1 MTDILQLSA
10 LELAYKIKKRK
21 FTVEDA
27 VRAVYRRIEEREAE
41 LHCYISIR
49 DFSEVLA
56 EAKQIQARIDCG
68 ELTGPLAGIPIA
80 VKDNICTQGLRTTC
94 ASRIL
99 EDFVP
104 PYSATVIERLQT
116 AGLIIIGKTNMDEF
130 GMGSTTESSAF
141 GITRN
146 PHNPAH
152 SPGGSS
158 GGSCAAVAAGE
169 AFLAL
174 GSDTGGSVRQPAAHC
189 GVCGMKPTYGAV
201 SRYGLIAY
209 ASSLDQIGP
218 IGKTAEDCA
227 ALFDIIRGHDPKDAT
242 SLPDAALSPASFTN
256 ADSPTTTHPH
266 QAESESTEDRTD
278 RLTGLRIGIPNDLL
292 TDASAVSG
300 IPDPALSCTLSA
312 TGITPSVRL
321 ALRTICKRL
330 QEHGAGVGTF
340 SFGLNEYLLPS
351 YYIIACAE
359 ASSNLAR
366 YDGVKYGYR
375 TPADEP
381 LHTMYRKTRSEGF
394 GKEVQK
400 RILLGTFTLS
410 AGYYDAYYLKALKA
424 KSKIVSRFEEI
435 FADYDFLLLPVSAS
449 TAPELGAYACDPIAM
464 YQSDLFTVPAN
475 LAGLPAIT
483 IPAGKDTSG
492 LPIGL
497 QLIGKR
503 GSDYSLLQYAS
514 LLHAQGTDAR

>member
-1 MTDILQLSA
+1 MNITDILQLSA
-10 LELAYKIKKRK
+10 LELAHKIKTKEL
-21 FTVEDA
+21 TVADA
-27 VRAVYRRIEEREAE
+27 VRAVYQRIEECEST
-41 LHCYISIR
+41 LHCYITIR
-49 DFSEVLA
+49 DLSEVLA
-56 EAKQIQARIDCG
+56 EAEQIQLRINSG
-68 ELTGPLAGIPIA
+68 ELTGSLAGVPIA
-80 VKDNICTQGLRTTC
+80 VKDNLCTQGIRTTC

-104 PYSATVIERLQT
+104 PYSATVVERIRE
-116 AGLIIIGKTNMDEF
+116 AGLLIIGKTNMDEF
-130 GMGSTTESSAF
+130 GMGSTTESSAL

-146 PHNPAH
+146 PHSAAH

-158 GGSCAAVAAGE
+158 GGSCAAVASGE

-174 GSDTGGSVRQPAAHC
+174 GSDTGGSIRQPAGHC
-189 GVCGMKPTYGAV
+189 GVYGMKPTYGAV

-227 ALFDIIRGHDPKDAT
+227 ALFDIICGHDPKDAT
-242 SLPDAALSPASFTN
+242 SLTLPLSQQSC
-256 ADSPTTTHPH
+256 SPF
-266 QAESESTEDRTD
+266 
-278 RLTGLRIGIPNDLL
+278 IPQ
-292 TDASAVSG
+292 AVSEQ
-300 IPDPALSCTLSA
+300 
-312 TGITPSVRL
+312 
-321 ALRTICKRL
+321 KRL
-330 QEHGAGVGTF
+330 KIGVPLDFLPGNTVAPSIHNALQTTVERLQSLGVSVETLTF
-340 SFGLNEYLLPS
+340 SLTEYLLPT

-375 TPADEP
+375 SDSDES
-381 LHTMYRKTRSEGF
+381 LHTMYRRTRSEAF
-394 GKEVQK
+394 GTEVQK

-449 TAPELGAYACDPIAM
+449 TAPELGADASDPIAM

-497 QLIGKR
+497 QLVGKR

>member
-1 MTDILQLSA
+1 MTDILQFTA
-10 LELAYKIKKRK
+10 LELAHKIKEKELK
-21 FTVEDA
+21 VTDA
-27 VRAVYRRIEEREAE
+27 VRTVYQRIEERENS

-49 DFSEVLA
+49 PLSEVLA
-56 EAKQIQARIDCG
+56 EAEQIQSRIDSG
-68 ELTGPLAGIPIA
+68 ELYSPLAGIPIA
-80 VKDNICTQGLRTTC
+80 VKDNICTQGTPTTC

-99 EDFVP
+99 EGFVS
-104 PYSATVIERLQT
+104 PYSATVIERIQS
-116 AGLIIIGKTNMDEF
+116 AGLLIIGKTNMDEF

-146 PHNPAH
+146 PHNIAH

-189 GVCGMKPTYGAV
+189 GVYGLKPTYGTV

-218 IGKTAEDCA
+218 IGKTPEDCA
-227 ALFDIIRGHDPKDAT
+227 ALFDIICGYDPKDAT
-242 SLPDAALSPASFTN
+242 SLTVPLSCKTQSGPLTN
-256 ADSPTTTHPH
+256 ITPGLS
-266 QAESESTEDRTD
+266 
-278 RLTGLRIGIPNDLL
+278 GLRVGIPVDLL
-292 TDASAVSG
+292 TAVPASGLDEADTASHVPTSCSGIIPAVSN
-300 IPDPALSCTLSA
+300 ALNA
-312 TGITPSVRL
+312 TSEQ
-321 ALRTICKRL
+321 L
-330 QEHGAGVGTF
+330 QKLGASIETF
-340 SFGLNEYLLPS
+340 SFGLTDYFLPT

-366 YDGVKYGYR
+366 YDGIKYGYR
-375 TPADEP
+375 TPSDES
-381 LHTMYRKTRSEGF
+381 LHSMYRKTRSEAF

-410 AGYYDAYYLKALKA
+410 AGYYDAYYLNALKA
-424 KSKIVSRFEEI
+424 KNKIVSRFEEI
-435 FADYDFLLLPVSAS
+435 FTDYDILLLPTTAA
-449 TAPELGAYACDPIAM
+449 TAPGLGTYRSDPIAM

-475 LAGLPAIT
+475 LAGLPAIN
-483 IPAGKDTSG
+483 IPAGKDAGG

-497 QLIGKR
+497 QLVGKR
-503 GSDYSLLQYAS
+503 GTDYMLLHYAS
-514 LLHAQGTDAR
+514 LIRAQVHPVG

>member
-10 LELAYKIKKRK
+10 LELAYKIKKK
-21 FTVEDA
+21 ELTVEDA
-27 VRAVYRRIEEREAE
+27 VRAVYRRIDERESE

-49 DFSEVLA
+49 DFSEVIT
-56 EAKQIQARIDCG
+56 EAKQTQARIDNG
-68 ELTGPLAGIPIA
+68 ELCSPLAGVPIA
-80 VKDNICTQGLRTTC
+80 VKDNICTKALRTTC
-94 ASRIL
+94 ASHIL
-99 EDFVP
+99 EDFVS
-104 PYSATVIERLQT
+104 PYSATVIERIQS
-116 AGLIIIGKTNMDEF
+116 AGLIVVGKTNMDEF
-130 GMGSTTESSAF
+130 GMGSTTEFSAF

-146 PHNPAH
+146 PHNSAH

-158 GGSCAAVAAGE
+158 GGSCAAVASGE

-189 GVCGMKPTYGAV
+189 GVYGMKPTYGAV

-242 SLPDAALSPASFTN
+242 SLPDSVPSPIPAIN
-256 ADSPTTTHPH
+256 AP
-266 QAESESTEDRTD
+266 
-278 RLTGLRIGIPNDLL
+278 GLRIGIPTAIYTEAQYSATHEPASTSHGSVPCTGIAQAISNALQTTAEQLQKHGASVETFTFGL
-292 TDASAVSG
+292 TD
-300 IPDPALSCTLSA
+300 
-312 TGITPSVRL
+312 
-321 ALRTICKRL
+321 
-330 QEHGAGVGTF
+330 
-340 SFGLNEYLLPS
+340 YLLPT

-375 TPADEP
+375 TPSDEP
-381 LHTMYRKTRSEGF
+381 LHTMYRKTRSEAF

-424 KSKIVSRFEEI
+424 KNKIISRFEEI
-435 FADYDFLLLPVSAS
+435 FADYDILLLPTAGT
-449 TAPELGAYACDPIAM
+449 TAPPLGNYTTDPIAM

-475 LAGLPAIT
+475 LAGLPAISL
-483 IPAGKDTSG
+483 PVGKDADG

-503 GSDYSLLQYAS
+503 GTDRALLQYAS
-514 LLHAQGTDAR
+514 LLHT

>member
-1 MTDILQLSA
+1 MNDILQLSA
-10 LELAYKIKKRK
+10 LELAHKIKKK
-21 FTVEDA
+21 ELTVADA
-27 VRAVYRRIEEREAE
+27 VRAVYQRIEEREAA
-41 LHCYISIR
+41 LHCYITIR
-49 DFSEVLA
+49 ELSELLA
-56 EAKQIQARIDCG
+56 EAEQIQQRIDNG
-68 ELTGPLAGIPIA
+68 ELTGPLAGVPIA

-104 PYSATVIERLQT
+104 PYSATVIERIQA
-116 AGLIIIGKTNMDEF
+116 AGLLIIGKTNMDEF

-146 PHNPAH
+146 PHNTAH

-158 GGSCAAVAAGE
+158 GGSCAAVASGE

-189 GVCGMKPTYGAV
+189 GTYGLKPTYGAV
-201 SRYGLIAY
+201 SRYGLVAY

-227 ALFDIIRGHDPKDAT
+227 ALFDIICGYDPKDAT
-242 SLPDAALSPASFTN
+242 ALTASLSQQPDNCFISKAV
-256 ADSPTTTHPH
+256 
-266 QAESESTEDRTD
+266 SEPKE
-278 RLTGLRIGIPNDLL
+278 LKIGIPLDFLSDLDL
-292 TDASAVSG
+292 APAVRHALETTADRMQELGASVESF
-300 IPDPALSCTLSA
+300 
-312 TGITPSVRL
+312 
-321 ALRTICKRL
+321 
-330 QEHGAGVGTF
+330 H
-340 SFGLNEYLLPS
+340 FGLKDYLLPT

-375 TPADEP
+375 TASDAS
-381 LHTMYRKTRSEGF
+381 LHTMYRKTRSEAF

-424 KSKIVSRFEEI
+424 KNKMVSRFEEI
-435 FADYDFLLLPVSAS
+435 FAEYDIILLPVSTDS
-449 TAPELGAYACDPIAM
+449 APQLGTYALDPIAM

-475 LAGLPAIT
+475 LAGLPAIS
-483 IPAGKDTSG
+483 IPAGKDADG
-492 LPIGL
+492 LPVGL

-503 GSDYSLLQYAS
+503 GSDYALLQYAS
-514 LLHAQGTDAR
+514 LFTYK

>member
-1 MTDILQLSA
+1 MNITDILQLSA
-10 LELAYKIKKRK
+10 LELAHKIKTKEL
-21 FTVEDA
+21 TVADA
-27 VRAVYRRIEEREAE
+27 VRAVYQRIDECEAT
-41 LHCYISIR
+41 LRCYITIR
-49 DFSEVLA
+49 DLSEVLA
-56 EAKQIQARIDCG
+56 EAEQIQLRINSG
-68 ELTGPLAGIPIA
+68 ELTGSLAGVPIA
-80 VKDNICTQGLRTTC
+80 VKDNLCTQGIRTTC

-104 PYSATVIERLQT
+104 PYSATVVERVRE
-116 AGLIIIGKTNMDEF
+116 AGLLIIGKTNMDEF

-146 PHNPAH
+146 PHSAAH

-174 GSDTGGSVRQPAAHC
+174 GSDTGGSIRQPAGHC
-189 GVCGMKPTYGAV
+189 GVYGMKPTYGTV

-227 ALFDIIRGHDPKDAT
+227 ALFDIICGHDPKDAT
-242 SLPDAALSPASFTN
+242 SLTLPLSQQSC
-256 ADSPTTTHPH
+256 SPF
-266 QAESESTEDRTD
+266 
-278 RLTGLRIGIPNDLL
+278 IPQ
-292 TDASAVSG
+292 AVSEQKRLKIG
-300 IPDPALSCTLSA
+300 VPLDFLQDNTV
-312 TGITPSVRL
+312 TPSIHN
-321 ALRTICKRL
+321 ALQTTAEHL
-330 QEHGAGVGTF
+330 QSLGVSVETLT
-340 SFGLNEYLLPS
+340 FGLTEYLLPT

-375 TPADEP
+375 SDSDES
-381 LHTMYRKTRSEGF
+381 LHTMYRRTRSEAF
-394 GKEVQK
+394 GAEVQK

-449 TAPELGAYACDPIAM
+449 TAPELGAYASDPIAM

>member
-1 MTDILQLSA
+1 MNDILQLSA
-10 LELAYKIKKRK
+10 LELAYKIKEKEL
-21 FTVEDA
+21 TVADA
-27 VRAVYRRIEEREAE
+27 IHAIYERIAACEPT
-41 LHCYISIR
+41 LHCYITIR
-49 DFSEVLA
+49 DFNEVLA
-56 EAKQIQARIDCG
+56 EASLIQQRIDRN
-68 ELTGPLAGIPIA
+68 ELTNPLAGVPIA
-80 VKDNICTQGLRTTC
+80 IKDNLCTTGLRTTC
-94 ASRIL
+94 ASHML
-99 EDFVP
+99 ESFVP
-104 PYSATVIERLQT
+104 PYSATVIERVQE

-146 PHNPAH
+146 PHNPQH

-189 GVCGMKPTYGAV
+189 GIFGMKPTYGAV

-218 IGKTAEDCA
+218 IGKTADDCA

-242 SLPDAALSPASFTN
+242 SLPVTGTDSLTSPRSQQPQNSLISKTI
-256 ADSPTTTHPH
+256 P
-266 QAESESTEDRTD
+266 E
-278 RLTGLRIGIPNDLL
+278 LTGLRIGIPIDFLANVPGFVPVNPETALKPPF
-292 TDASAVSG
+292 SG
-300 IPDPALSCTLSA
+300 
-312 TGITPSVRL
+312 TGIIPSVHNIL
-321 ALRTICKRL
+321 QVTANRL
-330 QEHGAGVGTF
+330 QELGACTKNF
-340 SFGLNEYLLPS
+340 TFGLIDYLLPT

-375 TPADEP
+375 APSEET
-381 LHTMYRKTRSEGF
+381 LHTMYRQTRSEAF
-394 GKEVQK
+394 GTEVQK

-410 AGYYDAYYLKALKA
+410 SGYYDAYYLKALKA
-424 KSKIVSRFEEI
+424 KNRIVSRFEEI
-435 FADYDFLLLPVSAS
+435 FSEYDILLLPTTGT
-449 TAPELGAYACDPIAM
+449 TAPPLGAYASDPIAM

-475 LAGLPAIT
+475 LAGLPAISV
-483 IPAGKDTSG
+483 PAGKDENG
-492 LPIGL
+492 LPCGI

-503 GSDYSLLQYAS
+503 GADDALFLYAS
-514 LLHAQGTDAR
+514 YVKKVLADR

>member
-1 MTDILQLSA
+1 MNDILQLSA

-21 FTVEDA
+21 LTVEDA
-27 VRAVYRRIEEREAE
+27 VSAVYRRIEERETE

-49 DFSEVLA
+49 DISEVLA
-56 EAKQIQARIDCG
+56 EAKQIQDRIDCG
-68 ELTGPLAGIPIA
+68 ELTGPLAGVPIA

-99 EDFVP
+99 EDFIP
-104 PYSATVIERLQT
+104 PYSATVIERIQA
-116 AGLIIIGKTNMDEF
+116 AGLLIIGKTNMDEF

-146 PHNPAH
+146 PHSLTH
-152 SPGGSS
+152 CPGGSS

-189 GVCGMKPTYGAV
+189 GVYGMKPTYGAV
-201 SRYGLIAY
+201 SRYGLVAY

-242 SLPDAALSPASFTN
+242 SLPDAALSPTASYLQQEKS
-256 ADSPTTTHPH
+256 A
-266 QAESESTEDRTD
+266 STEDNPK
-278 RLTGLRIGIPNDLL
+278 RLTGLRIGVPIDLL
-292 TDASAVSG
+292 TDDSNSVSATQ
-300 IPDPALSCTLSA
+300 DPTLSCSFSYTA
-312 TGITPSVRL
+312 IAPAVRH
-321 ALRTICKRL
+321 ALDTTCKRL
-330 QEHGAGVGTF
+330 QELGANVEPF
-340 SFGLNEYLLPS
+340 SFGLKKYLLPS

-381 LHTMYRKTRSEGF
+381 LHAMYRKSRSEGF

-410 AGYYDAYYLKALKA
+410 AGYYDAYYLKALK
-424 KSKIVSRFEEI
+424 SKNILISRFEEI
-435 FADYDFLLLPVSAS
+435 FANYDLVLLPTTGT
-449 TAPELGAYACDPIAM
+449 TAPKLDAYATDPIAM

-475 LAGLPAIT
+475 LAGLPAVN
-483 IPAGKDTSG
+483 IPFRRGTDE
-492 LPIGL
+492 LPVGL

-503 GSDYSLLQYAS
+503 GTDCALLQYAS
-514 LLHAQGTDAR
+514 CIPV

>member
-1 MTDILQLSA
+1 MTDIFRLSA
-10 LELAYKIKKRK
+10 LELAHKIKEKEL
-21 FTVEDA
+21 TVADS
-27 VRAVYRRIEEREAE
+27 VCAVYQRIEEQENI
-41 LHCYISIR
+41 LHCYITIR
-49 DFSEVLA
+49 DLSELLA
-56 EAKQIQARIDCG
+56 EADQIQHRIDNG
-68 ELTGPLAGIPIA
+68 ELTGPLAGVPIA
-80 VKDNICTQGLRTTC
+80 VKDNICTQGIHTTC

-104 PYSATVIERLQT
+104 PYSATVIERIQA

-141 GITRN
+141 AITHN
-146 PHNPAH
+146 PHNPEH
-152 SPGGSS
+152 IPGGSS

-174 GSDTGGSVRQPAAHC
+174 GSDTGGSIRQPAAHC
-189 GVCGMKPTYGAV
+189 GVYGMKPTYGAV
-201 SRYGLIAY
+201 SRYGLVAY

-242 SLPDAALSPASFTN
+242 SLLSDSISSQPASLFQQPDN
-256 ADSPTTTHPH
+256 NYIFRA
-266 QAESESTEDRTD
+266 ASE
-278 RLTGLRIGIPNDLL
+278 LKGLRIGIPVDFIPEKSTPDSTGTVLSRTVRDALQTSAEALQDLG
-292 TDASAVSG
+292 ASVEA
-300 IPDPALSCTLSA
+300 
-312 TGITPSVRL
+312 
-321 ALRTICKRL
+321 
-330 QEHGAGVGTF
+330 F
-340 SFGLNEYLLPS
+340 SFGLTEYLLPT

-375 TPADEP
+375 TPSDEP
-381 LHTMYRKTRSEGF
+381 LHTMYRKTRCEAF
-394 GKEVQK
+394 GNEVQK
-400 RILLGTFTLS
+400 RILLGTFALS

-424 KSKIVSRFEEI
+424 KNKIVSRFEEI
-435 FADYDFLLLPVSAS
+435 FLDYDILLLPTTAT
-449 TAPELGAYACDPIAM
+449 TAPKLGAYASDPIAM

-475 LAGLPAIT
+475 LAGLPAISL
-483 IPAGKDTSG
+483 PVGQDADR

-503 GSDYSLLQYAS
+503 GTDRMLLQYAS
-514 LLHAQGTDAR
+514 RIRAQAVPISI